1 MIVQGVGTFSGTEST
16 VARTT
21 RDTEKPFSV
30 DLTKAIEEKREAL
43 KAIAEAITP
52 EMLTEMTEDLAV
64 KKEQAATLPGG
75 KTPDFSAKY
84 FRCMGDD
91 FNLILLRN
99 IYEMYNSPQKVSTS
113 DVFTA

>member
-16 VARTT
+16 AARTT
-21 RDTEKPFSV
+21 RDTEKPFSL
-30 DLTKAIEEKREAL
+30 DLTKAIEEKRETL

-52 EMLTEMTEDLAV
+52 EMLTEMAEELVV

-75 KTPDFSAKY
+75 KAPDLTAKY

-91 FNLILLRN
+91 FNLMLLRS
-99 IYEMYNSPQKVSTS
+99 IYEMYNSSQKVSTP